1 VAITL
6 HEDRPPAGRHAA
18 VPSGSLFRR
27 IYAPRTSDA
36 LAFSMSTYAMPLLVL
51 AITRSSSLTGLAFA
65 LEWTPRIAAF
75 VLAGKVVDR
84 RGAAI
89 VCFLASLLR
98 AIVLAG
104 AAVALAMLPRG
115 TEETVTVLVLAAV
128 TGTLTQFSFVANEAV
143 GAIVTRRAENRPHGV
158 QSVLIGI
165 DQTAMLVGPLLAG
178 FLLLVGPGWMLG
190 CLTGLSLLAAVLGLQ
205 TPPTPLRSARPD
217 GERTPGG
224 MSTGLRMLRKLPA
237 LRWLVAGLACSNLA
251 LGLLQSASPII
262 VVENFG
268 RSSADVGTLWSAA
281 AAATLLAI
289 TLCRLALSRVDLWGV
304 GVVCA
309 TFASAAC
316 LALPQ
321 APSYAAYMVLI
332 ALFMAG
338 DGGLTVVL
346 RTLRSLVI
354 PATAFGTTL
363 SLTMLLLLL
372 PFPVAG
378 VLVAVTPP
386 THLDTVVLGCA
397 LVQAVAL
404 AITFAR
410 LRNEPT
416 LRASA
421 DRPPHTVLPDE
432 PSTRPR

>member
-1 VAITL
+1 
-6 HEDRPPAGRHAA
+6 
-18 VPSGSLFRR
+18 
-27 IYAPRTSDA
+27 
-36 LAFSMSTYAMPLLVL
+36 M
-51 AITRSSSLTGLAFA
+51 
-65 LEWTPRIAAF
+65 
-75 VLAGKVVDR
+75 DR

-89 VCFLASLLR
+89 VCFVASLVR
-98 AIVLAG
+98 AVVLAG
-104 AAVALAMLPRG
+104 AAVALVMLPRG

-143 GAIVTRRAENRPHGV
+143 GAIVTRRAEHRPHGV

-205 TPPTPLRSARPD
+205 TPPTRCAPDGRSANAPPAVCAPGCACCADCRPCA
-217 GERTPGG
+217 GWWRA
-224 MSTGLRMLRKLPA
+224 SPA
-237 LRWLVAGLACSNLA
+237 PTSPSACSSRPA
-251 LGLLQSASPII
+251 PSSWSRTSAAPRQTWAPS
-262 VVENFG
+262 G
-268 RSSADVGTLWSAA
+268 RSRRPPHCSRSPAA
-281 AAATLLAI
+281 A
-289 TLCRLALSRVDLWGV
+289 LALSRVDLWGV

-372 PFPVAG
+372 PFPVA
-378 VLVAVTPP
+378 
-386 THLDTVVLGCA
+386 
-397 LVQAVAL
+397 
-404 AITFAR
+404 
-410 LRNEPT
+410 
-416 LRASA
+416 
-421 DRPPHTVLPDE
+421 
-432 PSTRPR
+432 